1 MVAAYLSD
9 WEASTFCLRPLHPS
23 AAPFFL
29 SGHHHRRSNL
39 IALFLPQRI
48 HSHQQL
54 VLQSSPSSMGRSGG
68 VTGLEAIVRK
78 EAPVASPRQLR
89 DQPQAPTYFY
99 VAGASFTRPS
109 VVVQTEQHGRIPS
122 LLVRWFRERSNP

>member
-1 MVAAYLSD
+1 MNHGSSTSD
-9 WEASTFCLRPLHPS
+9 WESSAFCLRPLHPS

-29 SGHHHRRSNL
+29 SGHHHRRRNL
-39 IALFLPQRI
+39 IALSLPQRV

-78 EAPVASPRQLR
+78 EVPIASLRQLR
-89 DQPQAPTYFY
+89 DQLQEPTYFY
-99 VAGASFTRPS
+99 GAGASFTRPS
-109 VVVQTEQHGRIPS
+109 VVVQTE
-122 LLVRWFRERSNP
+122 